1 MRGRVSGVGED
12 DAVSS
17 AADVS
22 VRPGR
27 PTDAPAVAATT
38 IDAWRAS
45 YADLLPAKALAGLD
59 LAAATAQWR
68 AAIEDP
74 GENLLLVACAGPR
87 IAGYASVGPSDGP
100 GGELGELVVRP
111 EDRRLG
117 HGSRLL
123 SAAVEHLHSHGFTS
137 VVTWI
142 NEGDAARTEFFNSA
156 GFAPDGAVRVLDLDG
171 EGTTTVRQL
180 RWSAALA

>member
-1 MRGRVSGVGED
+1 MS
-12 DAVSS
+12 AT

-22 VRPGR
+22 VRPAR
-27 PTDAPAVAATT
+27 TTDAPAVAAAT

-45 YADLLPAKALAGLD
+45 YASLLPAQVLAGLD
-59 LAAATAQWR
+59 LAQVTAQWR
-68 AAIEDP
+68 RSVEDP
-74 GENLLLVACAGPR
+74 GENLLLVACAGPK

-117 HGSRLL
+117 HASRLL
-123 SAAVEHLHSHGFTS
+123 SAAVEHLHSRGFTS
-137 VVTWI
+137 MVTWF
-142 NEGDAARTEFFNSA
+142 NEGDQARNEFFSSA
-156 GFAPDGAVRVLDLDG
+156 GFAPDGVARVLDLDG
-171 EGTTTVRQL
+171 AGTTTVRQL